1 MEAFIFFPLTAALVA
16 VIAQVIHDT
25 VTIKRLQLDQ
35 VVKPDPVLEA
45 KLDKAL
51 RTFDGPVWWWGAV

>member
-16 VIAQVIHDT
+16 TIAQVIHDT
-25 VTIKRLQLDQ
+25 VTIKRLELTPAHR
-35 VVKPDPVLEA
+35 PDPVLEA

-51 RTFDGPVWWWGAV
+51 RTFDSPVWWWGAV

>member
-16 VIAQVIHDT
+16 TIAQVIHDT
-25 VTIKRLQLDQ
+25 VTIKPLALNP
-35 VVKPDPVLEA
+35 VHLPDPVVEA

-51 RTFDGPVWWWGAV
+51 RTFDQPVWWWGAV